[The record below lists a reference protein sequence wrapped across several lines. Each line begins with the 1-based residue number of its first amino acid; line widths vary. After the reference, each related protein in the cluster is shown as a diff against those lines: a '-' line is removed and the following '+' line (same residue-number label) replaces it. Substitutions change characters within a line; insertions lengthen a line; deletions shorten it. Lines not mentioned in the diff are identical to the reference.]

1 MHKIHYIINH
11 IISDLFYII
20 QVVKFDME
28 EVMRQ
33 TFKDGDKIKRTYDTY
48 NFPVFHLGEQ
58 QVLAS
63 LML

>member
-33 TFKDGDKIKRTYDTY
+33 TFKDGDKIKKTYDT
-48 NFPVFHLGEQ
+48 
-58 QVLAS
+58 
-63 LML
+63 